1 MKDEDRR
8 APVYE
13 RPTLSLIADNI
24 GPHGATLYIGG
35 MEGARDMDLLRAHDI
50 RILVNCAVNLDFD
63 LVDRALLAPENGKV
77 AAGYGALRY
86 YKIGMID
93 GDGNPSAMMLA
104 GLLIL
109 QGALGQTMPARATY
123 PFEDGG
129 NVLVN
134 CRAGRSRSVALV
146 SLLLH
151 VEAPERFPTLDDAVA
166 HVREARALRP
176 DEWFETP
183 KPMLLDAAREAAIW
197 VRAIAKGAPPLD

>member
-1 MKDEDRR
+1 MKDETRR
-8 APVYE
+8 APVFE
-13 RPTLSLIADNI
+13 RPAISPIAEDI

-35 MEGARDMDLLRAHDI
+35 MEGARDMELLRAHDI
-50 RILVNCAVNLDFD
+50 RVLVNCAVNLDFD
-63 LVDRALLAPENGKV
+63 LVDRALLAPGGGKV

-109 QGALGQTMPARATY
+109 QGALRQTMPDRPTY

-151 VEAPERFPTLDDAVA
+151 VEVPDRFPTLDDAVA
-166 HVREARALRP
+166 HVRKARELRP
-176 DEWFETP
+176 EEWFETP
-183 KPMLLDAAREAAIW
+183 KPMLLEAAREAAGW
-197 VRAIAKGAPPLD
+197 ARAMAAGGTPA

>member
-1 MKDEDRR
+1 MKDDDRS
-8 APVYE
+8 APVYD
-13 RPTLSLIADNI
+13 RPAISPIAEGI
-24 GPHGATLYIGG
+24 GPHGATIYIGG
-35 MEGARDMDLLRAHDI
+35 MEGARDMALLRTHDI
-50 RILVNCAVNLDFD
+50 RVLVNCAVNLDFD
-63 LVDRALLAPENGKV
+63 LVDRVLMDPGDGKV

-109 QGALGQTMPARATY
+109 QGALRQTMPDRPTY
-123 PFEDGG
+123 PFKDGG

-166 HVREARALRP
+166 HVREARQLRP

-183 KPMLLDAAREAAIW
+183 KPMLLEAAREAAAW
-197 VRAIAKGAPPLD
+197 AQAMAAGSPRSE

>member
-1 MKDEDRR
+1 MTQTRR
-8 APVYE
+8 APVYT
-13 RPTLSLIADNI
+13 RPPISPVAEGI

-63 LVDRALLAPENGKV
+63 LIGQTVLAAEAGKV
-77 AAGYGALRY
+77 AAGYGMLRY

-109 QGALGQTMPARATY
+109 QGAIRQTMPDRPTY
-123 PFEDGG
+123 PFKDGG
-129 NVLVN
+129 NILVN
-134 CRAGRSRSVALV
+134 CRAGRSRSVALA

-151 VEAPERFPTLDDAVA
+151 VEQPDRYPTLDTAVA
-166 HVREARALRP
+166 HVRTARQLHP

-183 KPMLLDAAREAAIW
+183 KPMLLDAARDAAHW
-197 VRAIAKGAPPLD
+197 AQTMAAGAAARV